1 MKSIVIIQ
9 KGGNTMNM
17 YAQDLEVCMRAM
29 ELAFERMRWDYIEAF
44 QREGMDIK
52 DIPDDLHDADKAM
65 LKLRDA
71 MYNCNKLLH
80 DIEKTNAKKRFEE
93 RQNARRKSKK
103 VN

>member
-1 MKSIVIIQ
+1 
-9 KGGNTMNM
+9 MNM

-65 LKLRDA
+65 QKLRDA

-80 DIEKTNAKKRFEE
+80 DVEKANAKKRFEE